1 MKCQLLLLTHKERYD
16 GFQSLV
22 CVLSQCFPGW
32 YWLLVVLTGGHLLNS
47 LCHVGI
53 PSPIVFI
60 VEEEGEDCP

>member
-22 CVLSQCFPGW
+22 CTFSMFSGLV
-32 YWLLVVLTGGHLLNS
+32 LVVGRPDRGSSSKLSLPRWNS
-47 LCHVGI
+47 FTHRL
-53 PSPIVFI
+53 I